1 MATTIKPRAA
11 SKGKTFRV
19 IHRAS
24 KPAADPAIQTAVITR
39 EQGVEASRTC
49 APDRVLT
56 FAATDATKGSRQF
69 LIGWVPGL
77 GSDRNA
83 TVTEAV
89 EW

>member
-19 IHRAS
+19 IHKAS
-24 KPAADPAIQTAVITR
+24 TPVADPTIQTAVITR
-39 EQGVEASRTC
+39 EQGVEATRTS

-56 FAATDATKGSRQF
+56 FATSDATKGSRQF
-69 LIGWVPGL
+69 LIGWAPGF

>member
-24 KPAADPAIQTAVITR
+24 TPTADPAIQTAVITR
-39 EQGVEASRTC
+39 ELAAEASRAC

-69 LIGWVPGL
+69 LIGWAPGF

-83 TVTEAV
+83 TVTEAI